1 MAARRALLVAA
12 AAAAG
17 AAVWGGLARIGLPL
31 GSGAPVALHGP
42 LFVFGTFVTVIA
54 LERAVALGSGWS
66 YAAPLLSV
74 AGAVALLAGAPGTG
88 RALAL
93 AAALALVAVNVA
105 IVARQRAAFTGLML
119 LGSATLAAGA
129 AAWAAGRPLFDLAPA
144 WIGFFVLTIAAERL
158 ELSRLAPTPR
168 WAVAT
173 LVALATAMAVS
184 VAAGVAGV
192 AATHRAFG
200 GALALVGLWQLRF
213 DLARR
218 TLRRPGLPRYVA
230 AGVLAGAAWLLVAGV
245 LVAAEPLPPA
255 GPRYDA
261 ALHAVLVGYV
271 LSMVFAHAPIVLPA
285 VARLELP
292 FHPALYVPL
301 AILHAGLVARVAGD
315 LAGALD
321 LRQAGGAL
329 NAAALVVFALTVVWT
344 RRLAPRPER

>member
-1 MAARRALLVAA
+1 VRARRVLLLTAAVAA
-12 AAAAG
+12 A

-31 GSGAPVALHGP
+31 GSAAPVALHGP
-42 LFVFGTFVTVIA
+42 LFVLGTFVTVIA

-66 YAAPLLSV
+66 YAAPLLSAAGALALV
-74 AGAVALLAGAPGTG
+74 AGAVGPA

-105 IVARQRAAFTGLML
+105 IVARQRAAFTLLML

-129 AAWAAGRPLFDLAPA
+129 AGWTTGRPLFDLAPA
-144 WIGFFVLTIAAERL
+144 WLGFFVLTIAAERL

-168 WAVAT
+168 WAVAA
-173 LVALATAMAVS
+173 LVALAMAMAVA
-184 VAAGVAGV
+184 VGVGLADVTAAS
-192 AATHRAFG
+192 RAFG

-218 TLRRPGLPRYVA
+218 TIRRPGLPRYVA
-230 AGVLAGAAWLLVAGV
+230 AGVLSGAAWLVVAGA
-245 LVAAEPLPPA
+245 LLAAAPLPPA
-255 GPRYDA
+255 GSRYDA

-292 FHPALYVPL
+292 FHPALYAPL
-301 AILHAGLVARVAGD
+301 ALLHLGLAIRVAGD
-315 LAGALD
+315 LLPEIALRRSGAV
-321 LRQAGGAL
+321 L
-329 NAAALVVFALTVVWT
+329 NALALLLFAAAVAWS
-344 RRLAPRPER
+344 RRRRGRVGA